1 MDPDSF
7 KFGPYYRI
15 CLIVP
20 VRSIV
25 DDSTRRTIKERIE
38 IMFNNFPRPRPEQ
51 PSNINGQFI
60 INKPFS
66 ACNSEEVTIA
76 RTLAS
81 SDAPRNWASF
91 CTDADKALEDV
102 TKAKAFFK
110 NFGPLNLICNI
121 GVLFAIFWYFQTRSS
136 SSSRSGM
143 GLIVAGA
150 LFAFSLSTTIVASK
164 RLIAGMAKLEVVC
177 QNHSGNGIRYVL
189 CKYRQMSGRYFVKVM
204 NHDAEGQQQDQAG
217 GTAVVN
223 TATESV
229 PGSPWNTSSPSPSS
243 TFQLSSATA
252 SASSAYV
259 DPQAYAPS
267 TNPQPY
273 APSTNQYPQAAPA
286 PAPATTTGNSLF
298 DQLSK

>member
-1 MDPDSF
+1 
-7 KFGPYYRI
+7 
-15 CLIVP
+15 
-20 VRSIV
+20 
-25 DDSTRRTIKERIE
+25 
-38 IMFNNFPRPRPEQ
+38 MFNNFPRPRPEQ

-91 CTDADKALEDV
+91 RTDADKALEDV
-102 TKAKAFFK
+102 TKAKAFFRI
-110 NFGPLNLICNI
+110 FGPLSLICNI

-136 SSSRSGM
+136 SSSRSVM

-189 CKYRQMSGRYFVKVM
+189 VNGRQMRQMSARYFLKVM
-204 NHDAEGQQQDQAG
+204 IHDAEGQQQDQAG

-252 SASSAYV
+252 SASSTYV
-259 DPQAYAPS
+259 DPQAYAPSTNPQPYAPS

-286 PAPATTTGNSLF
+286 PAPAPTTGNSLF

>member
-1 MDPDSF
+1 
-7 KFGPYYRI
+7 
-15 CLIVP
+15 
-20 VRSIV
+20 
-25 DDSTRRTIKERIE
+25 
-38 IMFNNFPRPRPEQ
+38 MFNNYPRPRPEQ

-102 TKAKAFFK
+102 TKAKAFFRI
-110 NFGPLNLICNI
+110 FGPL
-121 GVLFAIFWYFQTRSS
+121 S
-136 SSSRSGM
+136 
-143 GLIVAGA
+143 A
-150 LFAFSLSTTIVASK
+150 LLAFSLSTTIVASK

-189 CKYRQMSGRYFVKVM
+189 VNGRQMRQMSARYFLKVM
-204 NHDAEGQQQDQAG
+204 IHDAEGQQQDQAG

-252 SASSAYV
+252 SASSTYV
-259 DPQAYAPS
+259 DPQAYAPSTNPQPYAPS

-286 PAPATTTGNSLF
+286 PAPAPTTGNSLF